1 VLLIIK
7 NALSLLYPVSN
18 PVPDVAPS
26 VPIPSTA
33 LKASPVSL
41 ASIHIAL
48 AASKIERTPSKK
60 TDCVQSNKQIL
71 ANDQDEKRKQIRARQ
86 VAERRVRAAADL
98 ANANAEAV
106 RLEGQ
111 RVLKKAENMTKP
123 RAESDFEDDV
133 SMTGSEGTVSL
144 TSPAADL
151 PSSAA
156 DLLFKTYVEG
166 ERSAK
171 VWDLRD
177 NEEPDDE
184 VKFGSGE
191 DDDDDL

>member
-1 VLLIIK
+1 M
-7 NALSLLYPVSN
+7 
-18 PVPDVAPS
+18 
-26 VPIPSTA
+26 
-33 LKASPVSL
+33 

-71 ANDQDEKRKQIRARQ
+71 ANDQEEKRKQIRARQ

-111 RVLKKAENMTKP
+111 RVLKKAENMTKR
-123 RAESDFEDDV
+123 RAKSDFEDDV
-133 SMTGSEGTVSL
+133 STGSEGTVSL

-156 DLLFKTYVEG
+156 DLLFETYVKG
-166 ERSAK
+166 ERNSK

-177 NEEPDDE
+177 NEEPDGE
-184 VKFGSGE
+184 VHFGVGR
-191 DDDDDL
+191 DDDASL